1 MLEIEV
7 IKLSIFLK
15 LNNLIIIY
23 IHDFVSTLGTSS
35 YPPWRGNH
43 STCKPEGI
51 RLTKAAAR
59 YGQDLSDLLGTEGV
73 IPQTYKFWFVLEDT
87 ISE

>member
-1 MLEIEV
+1 MEIYTYFHAQNKIIQLRV
-7 IKLSIFLK
+7 NNFRNLK

-23 IHDFVSTLGTSS
+23 IHDFVSTLGTSC

-59 YGQDLSDLLGTEGV
+59 
-73 IPQTYKFWFVLEDT
+73 DT
-87 ISE
+87 GRT